1 MDINEMRKLFAATS
15 EVQTPEGMAAYRA
28 FAAAIT
34 VPILQKVELESMMR
48 QLFAVEKLAPG
59 AQAVYPVAI

>member
-1 MDINEMRKLFAATS
+1 MDINEMRKLFAATA

-34 VPILQKVELESMMR
+34 TPI
-48 QLFAVEKLAPG
+48 
-59 AQAVYPVAI
+59 